1 MMGAQS
7 ATEKRTPLCKAGFE
21 VEGRGAHGDEVC
33 PVRGYNYPTS
43 HSQSVTH
50 ITNCGKIYFASTI
63 VVFSIPCAILSTC
76 WQTGGKIMDTGF
88 KFQVRWDGRAVAGVT
103 KVSALKRSTEVVEYR
118 EGADPSTS
126 RKLPGL
132 TKFQPIVL
140 ARGVTRDPEFQ
151 SWAQR
156 VYSPQAGP
164 LQKDFRK
171 DIEIELL

>member
-1 MMGAQS
+1 
-7 ATEKRTPLCKAGFE
+7 
-21 VEGRGAHGDEVC
+21 
-33 PVRGYNYPTS
+33 
-43 HSQSVTH
+43 
-50 ITNCGKIYFASTI
+50 
-63 VVFSIPCAILSTC
+63 
-76 WQTGGKIMDTGF
+76 MDTGF

-151 SWAQR
+151 MGIQSASRTVAEGFSKGHRDRTLNETGQMVSRYR
-156 VYSPQAGP
+156 VYRCWPSEYIALPDLDANTTDVPVEQIILENEGWERDTSVGDPQ
-164 LQKDFRK
+164 Q
-171 DIEIELL
+171 E